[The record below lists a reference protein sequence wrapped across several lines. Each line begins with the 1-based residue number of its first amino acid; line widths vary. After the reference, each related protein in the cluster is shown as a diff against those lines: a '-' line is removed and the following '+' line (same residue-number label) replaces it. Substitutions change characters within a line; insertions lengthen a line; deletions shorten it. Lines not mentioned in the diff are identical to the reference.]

1 MSISR
6 RTLRAT
12 IAFDADVELISGY
25 LDELAGPEVSDRF
38 LDNITKTLTHIA
50 AFPSSGSLHHSQTAY
65 IEDLRMF
72 PVSRY
77 PDYLLFYIDG
87 PEEVVL
93 VRLLHGK
100 RDIGIELEAIDVE

>member
-1 MSISR
+1 MSISK

-50 AFPSSGSLHHSQTAY
+50 SFPSSGSLHHCQTAN

-93 VRLLHGK
+93 VRLLH
-100 RDIGIELEAIDVE
+100 

>member
-50 AFPSSGSLHHSQTAY
+50 
-65 IEDLRMF
+65 
-72 PVSRY
+72 
-77 PDYLLFYIDG
+77 
-87 PEEVVL
+87 
-93 VRLLHGK
+93 
-100 RDIGIELEAIDVE
+100 

>member
-1 MSISR
+1 MGISK

-38 LDNITKTLTHIA
+38 LDNMTKALKHIA
-50 AFPSSGSLHHSQTAY
+50 SFPSSGSLHHSQTAK

-87 PEEVVL
+87 LEEVVF

-100 RDIGIELEAIDVE
+100 RD